1 MLKITVSIWSFIKV
15 PAYKIVSMQACF
27 ITGVISTKRQND
39 NSYYKWHR
47 VSFKID
53 HTKAQYLK
61 PQVREAVESADK
73 LHVQCYIPV
82 FMIGI
87 SRV

>member
-1 MLKITVSIWSFIKV
+1 MVIHKS
-15 PAYKIVSMQACF
+15 ACIQNCIHASLF
-27 ITGVISTKRQND
+27 FTGVISTKRQND

-53 HTKAQYLK
+53 HTKVQYLK